1 MLNPMIRSI
10 FLPGLSLAALLAST
24 LPALAHEFWIE
35 PQKYQVN
42 SDETLTAGLRNGQVF
57 KGARLP
63 YFDRRIDRFDIVQ
76 GVEVTPYRGRMGDMP
91 ALVLDSLRP
100 GLLIALHETTPDLI
114 TYKSWEKFAAFA
126 EAQGFDDIQA
136 RHQARG
142 LPDANFGE
150 DYTRHAKLL
159 VAVDQGAGDD
169 RAFGLQTEFVALQNP
184 YTLTLPEDG
193 SAAEMPVQ
201 LLYQGAPRANAQV
214 ELFERAPDDSVQRQ
228 LLQTNGSGI
237 VQVPVRAKR
246 RYLLNAV
253 VLRPVQAADSG
264 SAQAEIKAVW
274 ETLWAS
280 LVFATP

>member
-1 MLNPMIRSI
+1 M
-10 FLPGLSLAALLAST
+10 
-24 LPALAHEFWIE
+24 
-35 PQKYQVN
+35 N
-42 SDETLTAGLRNGQVF
+42 SDDSLTAGLRNGQVF

-76 GVEVTPYRGRMGDMP
+76 GGEVTPYRGRMGDMP
-91 ALVLDSLRP
+91 ALVLDSLTP

-114 TYKSWEKFAAFA
+114 TYKSWEKFATFA
-126 EAQGFDDIQA
+126 KAQGFDDIQA

-142 LPDANFGE
+142 LPDADFGE
-150 DYTRHAKLL
+150 DYTRHTKLL

-184 YTLTLPEDG
+184 YTLPLPEDG
-193 SAAEMPVQ
+193 SAAAIPVQ

-228 LLQTNGSGI
+228 LLQTNDSGI
-237 VQVPVRAKR
+237 VQIPVRVKR

-253 VLRPVQAADSG
+253 VLRPVQDAKTDPVQAAQSG
-264 SAQAEIKAVW
+264 SVQAAQSGKATQAETTAVW